1 MTDAGTP
8 GSMWGGRFDEPPAE
22 LFKRFNDSLPIDWR
36 MVRQDIAASIAWAQ
50 EIRSVGVLSEDECER
65 ITAGLHDV
73 AMHAATL
80 PGPPIESGLEDV
92 HTWVEHELVQR
103 LGDLGKKLHTGR
115 SRNDL
120 VSTDFRLW
128 TRECIDDRRR
138 ELADLRRALID
149 IADTHAHDPMPA
161 YTHLQPAQPVTIGH
175 WALAYEAMLTRD
187 SARLKDAL
195 DRVNECPLGCGA
207 LAGTAY
213 DIDRHRLARNL
224 GFDRPSTNSLDAAS
238 DRDFALET
246 LAVLAACAIH
256 LSRLAEDMIIYNSA
270 EFALVKLSD
279 KVTTGSS
286 LMPQKKNPDALEL
299 IRGKSGR
306 IANAHNQL
314 LMLLKAQPLAYNK
327 DNQED
332 KAALFDASD
341 ELSMCLRVAA
351 LVMDT
356 TTFDLDRCRA
366 RAGAGYANAT
376 ELADYLVAKGIP
388 FREAHEVAGRAVRAG
403 LSAGKPL
410 EALPLESLRAIH
422 PAIDADAYDTLTID
436 ATLGKRSAFAGTAPA
451 RVDEA
456 RVTARERLHVEVGSL
471 DAVSGI
477 TGP

>member
-1 MTDAGTP
+1 VTDAKPTA
-8 GSMWGGRFDEPPAE
+8 MWGGRFDEPPAE
-22 LFKRFNDSLPIDWR
+22 LFKRFNDSLPIDWQ
-36 MVRQDIAASIAWAQ
+36 MVQHDIAASIAWAQ
-50 EIRSVGVLSEDECER
+50 EIQAAGVLTKEECQR
-65 ITAGLHDV
+65 ITDGLREV
-73 AMHAATL
+73 AQHAASL
-80 PGPPIESGLEDV
+80 PGAPIESGLEDV

-103 LGDLGKKLHTGR
+103 LADLGKKLHTGR

-128 TRECIDDRRR
+128 TRECITLRRA

-149 IADTHAHDPMPA
+149 IAAMHAAHPMPA

-175 WALAYEAMLTRD
+175 WALAYEAMLARD
-187 SARLKDAL
+187 SARLADAL

-213 DIDRHRLARNL
+213 DVDRHRLAHNL
-224 GFDRPSTNSLDAAS
+224 GFARPSTNSLDAAS

-246 LAVLAACAIH
+246 LAVFAACAIH
-256 LSRLAEDMIIYNSA
+256 LSRLAEDMILYNSA

-299 IRGKSGR
+299 VRGKAGR

-332 KAALFDASD
+332 KAALFDAAN
-341 ELSMCLRVAA
+341 ELSMCLRIAS
-351 LVMDT
+351 LVIET

-366 RAGAGYANAT
+366 RAAAGYANAT
-376 ELADYLVAKGIP
+376 ELADYLVAKGVP
-388 FREAHEVAGRAVRAG
+388 FREAHEVAGKAVRAG
-403 LSAGKPL
+403 LAAQEPL
-410 EALPLESLRAIH
+410 EDLPIGALRSIH
-422 PAIDADAYDTLTID
+422 PAIDEEVYSVLTIEATLDKRLAFGGTSPDRVREAADAARARLDTEI
-436 ATLGKRSAFAGTAPA
+436 G
-451 RVDEA
+451 
-456 RVTARERLHVEVGSL
+456 
-471 DAVSGI
+471 VS
-477 TGP
+477 

>member
-1 MTDAGTP
+1 
-8 GSMWGGRFDEPPAE
+8 MWGGRFDEPPAE

-36 MVRQDIAASIAWAQ
+36 MVQQDIAASIAWAQ
-50 EIRSVGVLSEDECER
+50 EIRDVGVLSADECER
-65 ITAGLHDV
+65 ITEGLRDV
-73 AMHAATL
+73 AKHAAAL
-80 PGPPIESGLEDV
+80 PGAPVESGLEDV
-92 HTWVEHELVQR
+92 HTWVEHELVER

-128 TRECIDDRRR
+128 TRDCIDDRLR
-138 ELADLRRALID
+138 ELADLRQALID
-149 IADTHAHDPMPA
+149 IAERHADDPMPA

-175 WALAYEAMLTRD
+175 WALAYEAMLARD
-187 SARLKDAL
+187 SSRLADAL

-224 GFDRPSTNSLDAAS
+224 GFERPSSNSLDAAS

-246 LAVLAACAIH
+246 LAVFAACAIH
-256 LSRLAEDMIIYNSA
+256 LSRLAEDMIIYNSG

-332 KAALFDASD
+332 KAAFFDASD

-356 TTFDLDRCRA
+356 TTFDLERCRE
-366 RAGAGYANAT
+366 RASAGYANAT
-376 ELADYLVAKGIP
+376 ELADYLVAKGVP
-388 FREAHEVAGRAVRAG
+388 FREAHEVAGKAVRAG
-403 LSAGKPL
+403 LKARQPL
-410 EALPLESLRAIH
+410 EALPLETLRGLHA
-422 PAIDADAYDTLTID
+422 AIDGDVFDRLTLE
-436 ATLGKRSAFAGTAPA
+436 ATLAKRSAFAGTSPVRVREAAAAA
-451 RVDEA
+451 RSRFHTHVGVLVDA
-456 RVTARERLHVEVGSL
+456 
-471 DAVSGI
+471 
-477 TGP
+477 TGQPRP

>member
-1 MTDAGTP
+1 MTEQKPAA
-8 GSMWGGRFDEPPAE
+8 MWGGRFDEPPDE
-22 LFKRFNDSLPIDWR
+22 LFKRFNDSLPIDWQ
-36 MVRQDIAASIAWAQ
+36 MVQHDITASIAWAQ
-50 EIRSVGVLSEDECER
+50 EIQAVGVLSEDECQR
-65 ITAGLHDV
+65 ITAGLREV
-73 AMHAATL
+73 AAHAASL
-80 PGPPIESGLEDV
+80 PGAPVESGLEDV

-128 TRECIDDRRR
+128 TRECINLRRA

-149 IADTHAHDPMPA
+149 IASKHSADPMPA

-175 WALAYEAMLTRD
+175 WALAYEAMLARD
-187 SARLKDAL
+187 SARLADAL

-224 GFDRPSTNSLDAAS
+224 GFARPSTNSLDAAS

-246 LAVLAACAIH
+246 LAVFGACAIH

-270 EFALVKLSD
+270 EFALVRLSD

-306 IANAHNQL
+306 IASAHNQL
-314 LMLLKAQPLAYNK
+314 LILLKAQPLAYNK

-332 KAALFDASD
+332 KAALFDAAS
-341 ELSMCLRVAA
+341 ELSMCLRVAT
-351 LVMDT
+351 LVIDT

-366 RAGAGYANAT
+366 RAAAGYANAT

-388 FREAHEVAGRAVRAG
+388 FREAHEVAGKAVRVG
-403 LSAGKPL
+403 LDANKPL
-410 EALPLESLRAIH
+410 EDLPLETLKAVH
-422 PAIDADAYDTLTID
+422 PAIDADAYEALTLE
-436 ATLGKRSAFAGTAPA
+436 ATLGKRSAIAGTAPA
-451 RVDEA
+451 RVHEAVAAARARLDDES
-456 RVTARERLHVEVGSL
+456 GS
-471 DAVSGI
+471 S
-477 TGP
+477 

>member
-1 MTDAGTP
+1 MTEP
-8 GSMWGGRFDEPPAE
+8 GKPTAMWGGRFDEPPAE

-36 MVRQDIAASIAWAQ
+36 MVQQDITASIAWAQ
-50 EIRSVGVLSEDECER
+50 ELHAVGVLSEAECQR
-65 ITAGLHDV
+65 IGDGLRDV
-73 AMHAATL
+73 ATHAQSL
-80 PGPPIESGLEDV
+80 PGAPVESGLEDV

-128 TRECIDDRRR
+128 TRDCINDRRR

-149 IADTHAHDPMPA
+149 IADKHAHQPMPA

-175 WALAYEAMLTRD
+175 WALAYEAMLARD
-187 SARLKDAL
+187 NARLASAL

-213 DIDRHRLARNL
+213 DIDRHRLAHNL
-224 GFDRPSTNSLDAAS
+224 GFARPSTNSLDAAS
-238 DRDFALET
+238 DRDFALEA
-246 LAVLAACAIH
+246 LAVFAACAIH
-256 LSRLAEDMIIYNSA
+256 LSRLAEDLIIYNSA

-306 IANAHNQL
+306 IANGHNQL

-332 KAALFDASD
+332 KAALFDAGD
-341 ELSMCLRVAA
+341 ELSMCLRIAT

-356 TTFDLDRCRA
+356 TAFDLDRCRV
-366 RAGAGYANAT
+366 RAAAGYANAT
-376 ELADYLVAKGIP
+376 ELADYLAARGIP
-388 FREAHEVAGRAVRAG
+388 FREAHEVAGKAVRAG
-403 LSAGKPL
+403 LSAAKPL
-410 EALPLESLRAIH
+410 EDLPLEALRAIH
-422 PAIDADAYDTLTID
+422 PAIDADVYDVLTIE
-436 ATLGKRSAFAGTAPA
+436 ATLNKRSAFAGTAPA

-456 RVTARERLHVEVGSL
+456 RAAARERLNAETRELG
-471 DAVSGI
+471 
-477 TGP
+477 